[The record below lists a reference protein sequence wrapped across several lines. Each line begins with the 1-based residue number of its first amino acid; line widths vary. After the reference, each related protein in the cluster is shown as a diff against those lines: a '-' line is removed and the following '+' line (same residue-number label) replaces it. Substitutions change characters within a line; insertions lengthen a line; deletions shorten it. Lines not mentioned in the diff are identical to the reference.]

1 MLKLDYQSSYVH
13 EQKRQKKKNG
23 QLANSDNRR
32 DFERQN
38 HLTCLLISCLSQLI
52 IQVTLMTS
60 LLCIHCFQRNK
71 RKKRATLIRILR
83 NPSVFSKDR
92 HALEDQLII
101 SFFFLL
107 ARRITEIKK
116 NADELFEARINLIMN
131 LYSVSDI
138 RNACASALSNI
149 DQIRSMKI
157 GENLL
162 LKMHHRLSFLS
173 SP

>member
-1 MLKLDYQSSYVH
+1 MYVLVH
-13 EQKRQKKKNG
+13 REIKKKKTKEYVKIRLSIFLCPRAKKTKKKNG
-23 QLANSDNRR
+23 QLANNDNRR

-38 HLTCLLISCLSQLI
+38 HLTCFLISCLSQLI

-101 SFFFLL
+101 SFFPSCSTNY
-107 ARRITEIKK
+107 RDKK
-116 NADELFEARINLIMN
+116 KCR
-131 LYSVSDI
+131 
-138 RNACASALSNI
+138 
-149 DQIRSMKI
+149 
-157 GENLL
+157 
-162 LKMHHRLSFLS
+162 
-173 SP
+173 